1 MFVVP
6 PAQANLPSNAAP
18 GTLAPGQVP
27 GQPLTAA
34 QAAPPPD
41 VLYNNALRDYN
52 SGKLDLAT
60 QEFGDYMKYYPTTD
74 LAGNAQFYLAGIEF
88 KLGNF
93 EQAVQDYDKV
103 LEQYPDGNKSPAAQ
117 LKKGMALAKLGR
129 RSDAIKEFN
138 SLIQRYP
145 RSIEAQQ
152 ARDQLRQLGT
162 TTRSRRGE

>member
-1 MFVVP
+1 M
-6 PAQANLPSNAAP
+6 
-18 GTLAPGQVP
+18 
-27 GQPLTAA
+27 
-34 QAAPPPD
+34 
-41 VLYNNALRDYN
+41 
-52 SGKLDLAT
+52 
-60 QEFGDYMKYYPTTD
+60 
-74 LAGNAQFYLAGIEF
+74 
-88 KLGNF
+88 
-93 EQAVQDYDKV
+93 